1 MDQLIDDY
9 ILDHISPEPKL
20 LKQLNRNTNAQHLY
34 GRMCSG
40 HLQGRI
46 LKMLTTMIKPRRI
59 LELGSFTGYSA
70 LCFAEGLDKD
80 GHIDTIEIDDEIAEV
95 AQEWFDKS
103 SDGYKITLHIG
114 DALNTIPTLQGEYDL
129 VFIDANKRIYSEYLE
144 VVYPKLKT
152 GGYIF
157 ADNTLWDGKVLDPE
171 AVDAQSS
178 GIKNFNNS
186 IVNDSRFETVILP
199 LRDGLT
205 IMRKL

>member
-1 MDQLIDDY
+1 MDQLIDEY

-157 ADNTLWDGKVLDPE
+157 VDNTLWDGKVLDPE

-178 GIKNFNNS
+178 VIKNLNNS
-186 IVNDSRFETVILP
+186 IVNDSRFETVIFP